1 VTGEEIRVE
10 FIRDDDPDFVP
21 APDDAGP
28 PFTDTH
34 ESTELR
40 FDVSECE
47 RVLSEVH
54 DEVERIRSRHR
65 RVDSVVVDVARYA
78 RLWAI
83 VAKDTHRHARP
94 SKESV
99 ESYIGV
105 DVTVVEADDVVEAV
119 AEDPDWVLSNFAFDD
134 GGEEVPKHAE
144 APDGTC
150 PFCGGGHIGN
160 FCPSK
165 DSGGE
170 E

>member
-1 VTGEEIRVE
+1 MTEDEIRVE
-10 FIRDDDPDFVP
+10 FIRNDDPDWATVSQ
-21 APDDAGP
+21 DTGP
-28 PFTDTH
+28 PFDDTH

-54 DEVERIRSRHR
+54 DEVDRIRSRHR

-94 SKESV
+94 SKQSV

-134 GGEEVPKHAE
+134 GGEE
-144 APDGTC
+144 
-150 PFCGGGHIGN
+150 
-160 FCPSK
+160 
-165 DSGGE
+165 
-170 E
+170 